1 MQNENINKQKLT
13 PLLISVENRANTH
26 SNTNENNNANTNN
39 NTNSNSNSNNNTNN
53 STNTNKTQTETDD
66 RIQTEEDLSKY
77 EEILKNYPKTKTYI
91 TQIYLIYPISKK
103 AIEKAINARIT
114 IEHHFQ
120 DTYQENIIYGINQCF
135 RFNKS
140 RPSPAQVIDMIT
152 GDTVAELKHKETDKH
167 KNEKSEVEKY
177 KEAKEKY
184 ESLRNEA
191 LKQYF
196 GEDRDNQNNN
206 QINQSNALTN
216 KNNILTNNQNNTQNQ
231 GQVSN
236 KTKDQISNQNNNNQT
251 NNQNSNNQINTQF
264 NNSIYKPNPIRQ
276 RFKSESELHP
286 LMYPTPIHILDEIMT
301 DFISI
306 QAHILSFGV
315 LKLNGCGIGITNH
328 LSKISTKPANQP
340 TRLLDDCF
348 TMYLRSKP
356 YRTQVIKSG
365 IVRTEI
371 PDKFI
376 KYVEDLIVK
385 HEMYERNSKRR
396 GSRIGNKK

>member
-1 MQNENINKQKLT
+1 MKKQKTKNKKNNKLSLSSET
-13 PLLISVENRANTH
+13 KIEIENET
-26 SNTNENNNANTNN
+26 NTNKTNTD
-39 NTNSNSNSNNNTNN
+39 
-53 STNTNKTQTETDD
+53 TNKTQTETDD
-66 RIQTEEDLSKY
+66 KLQTEEDLSKY

-140 RPSPAQVIDMIT
+140 RPSPAQVIAMIT

-167 KNEKSEVEKY
+167 KNEKTEVEKY

-184 ESLRNEA
+184 DSLRSEA
-191 LKQYF
+191 LKVYF
-196 GEDRDNQNNN
+196 GEDRDMDL
-206 QINQSNALTN
+206 ATTN
-216 KNNILTNNQNNTQNQ
+216 PT
-231 GQVSN
+231 
-236 KTKDQISNQNNNNQT
+236 
-251 NNQNSNNQINTQF
+251 
-264 NNSIYKPNPIRQ
+264 RQ
-276 RFKSESELHP
+276 RFKSESELRS

-306 QAHILSFGV
+306 QAHILSFGA

-328 LSKISTKPANQP
+328 LSRISTKPANQP

-348 TMYLRSKP
+348 TVYLRSKP
-356 YRTQVIKSG
+356 YRDQVIKSG

-376 KYVEDLIVK
+376 KYVEDLILK
-385 HEMYERNSKRR
+385 HEMYERNSKRQ
-396 GSRIGNKK
+396 